1 MHLKRSLILT
11 LWVLVAACQGRPA
24 HIPLMEA
31 ALYDTSSVYYTDF
44 STYPQVRDQLP
55 VGIFDSG
62 TGGLTVMEAIL
73 GSRLLDSEHYIY
85 LGDQANMPY
94 GNYPAEGKTD
104 FLRELIFKDALFLL
118 GHRAK
123 VLVVAC
129 NTATA
134 YGLDDINAYLEESGS
149 GIKAIGVIHAG
160 VNATL
165 NRMTPGEESA
175 VGVLATTGTVASGGY
190 ERTFEKLSREKG
202 CSGDLMVVSHGSMG
216 FAEAV
221 DGERDFVDPLAT
233 APRGSYRGPSEDH
246 SSHRI
251 DISLLPAYGFDFS
264 MGRMLY
270 EGTPENPF
278 RLQLNAPENY
288 ARYHL
293 LSLIE
298 KLRASEDPKPL
309 RYLVLGCTH
318 YPYQI
323 ETIRAML
330 QELRHYREGD
340 RYPYRH
346 LIAENVDIIDP
357 AFETAQQLYYT
368 LLNDQILSH
377 RLGTPSADFY
387 ISVPLRDPE
396 HPERV
401 DSLGRFTYEYK
412 YGRLP
417 GSTERDTDIVPFSR
431 DNIDPQTIERL
442 QTLRYTRTLLPF

>member
-1 MHLKRSLILT
+1 
-11 LWVLVAACQGRPA
+11 
-24 HIPLMEA
+24 
-31 ALYDTSSVYYTDF
+31 
-44 STYPQVRDQLP
+44 
-55 VGIFDSG
+55 
-62 TGGLTVMEAIL
+62 
-73 GSRLLDSEHYIY
+73 
-85 LGDQANMPY
+85 
-94 GNYPAEGKTD
+94 
-104 FLRELIFKDALFLL
+104 
-118 GHRAK
+118 
-123 VLVVAC
+123 
-129 NTATA
+129 
-134 YGLDDINAYLEESGS
+134 
-149 GIKAIGVIHAG
+149 
-160 VNATL
+160 
-165 NRMTPGEESA
+165 
-175 VGVLATTGTVASGGY
+175 
-190 ERTFEKLSREKG
+190 
-202 CSGDLMVVSHGSMG
+202 
-216 FAEAV
+216 
-221 DGERDFVDPLAT
+221 
-233 APRGSYRGPSEDH
+233 
-246 SSHRI
+246 
-251 DISLLPAYGFDFS
+251 LPAYGFDFS

-368 LLNDQILSH
+368 LLNDRILSH